1 MNKKDIMIALFV
13 SIGSI
18 LHATEDS
25 TIVKWSLQQCIT
37 QGIEQNYQ
45 LQIQR
50 EYQTVSDRNATIG
63 NAGYLPSL
71 DLNAGYSGQYNS
83 SDSEKEDGTTE
94 TRNGELNQQYN
105 AGLNLSWTI
114 FDGLKMQA
122 SYAKLKELKSMGE
135 VKTRIQIDNTAA
147 GIAAGYYQLI
157 RQKIKLRNLKAAL
170 DLSKE
175 RLRIVE
181 ERYHIGSSSRLEL
194 QQAKVDYNADN
205 ALHLKQTEVVY
216 TARIL
221 LNELMGLDNVNQNTD
236 VANEEIHLA
245 PMVNKEELWQRT
257 LSANLSLLNAEKSR
271 QLSIEDL
278 RIARSRNYP
287 YLKLNAGYGYNGNRY
302 EVGPTI
308 QRDQLGLNYGATI
321 GLNIFDGLNRQ
332 REQRNAKTQIRIAEL
347 EKQSLELALKAD
359 MSNLWMAYTNNLM
372 LLRQECQ
379 NVETAKEYL
388 EIAMERYKLGDLSGI
403 ELREAQNSLLAAEE
417 RLSTAEYE
425 TKVCEISLMQLSG
438 DILPFLYQD

>member
-1 MNKKDIMIALFV
+1 MALFV

-18 LHATEDS
+18 LYATEDS
-25 TIVKWSLQQCIT
+25 TTVRWSLQECIT

-50 EYQTVSDRNATIG
+50 EYQAVSDRNATIG

-71 DLNAGYSGQYNS
+71 DMNAGYSGQYNS

-135 VKTRIQIDNTAA
+135 LRTRIQIDNTAA
-147 GIAAGYYQLI
+147 SIAAGYYQLI

-205 ALHLKQTEVVY
+205 ALYLKQTEVVY
-216 TARIL
+216 TARIT
-221 LNELMGLDNVNQNTD
+221 LNELMGIANINQKTD
-236 VANEEIHLA
+236 VTNEEIHLA
-245 PMVNKEELWQRT
+245 PMVSKDELWQRT
-257 LSANLSLLNAEKSR
+257 LDANLSLLNAEKNR
-271 QLSIEDL
+271 QLSVEDL
-278 RIARSRNYP
+278 RIARSKNYP

-308 QRDQLGLNYGATI
+308 QRDQLGFNYGATI
-321 GLNIFDGLNRQ
+321 GISIFDGMNRQ

-347 EKQSLELALKAD
+347 EKQSLELGLKAD

>member
-257 LSANLSLLNAEKSR
+257 LNANLSLLNAEKSR

-308 QRDQLGLNYGATI
+308 QRDQLGFNYGATI

>member
-1 MNKKDIMIALFV
+1 MALFV
-13 SIGSI
+13 SLGSI
-18 LHATEDS
+18 LYATEDS
-25 TIVKWSLQQCIT
+25 TTVRWSLQECIT

-50 EYQTVSDRNATIG
+50 EYQVVSDRNATIG

-71 DLNAGYSGQYNS
+71 DMNAGYSGQYNS

-135 VKTRIQIDNTAA
+135 LRTRIQIDNTAA
-147 GIAAGYYQLI
+147 SIAAGYYQLI

-205 ALHLKQTEVVY
+205 ALYLKQTEVVY
-216 TARIL
+216 TARIT
-221 LNELMGLDNVNQNTD
+221 LNELMGIANINQKTD
-236 VANEEIHLA
+236 VTNEEIHLA
-245 PMVNKEELWQRT
+245 PMVSKDELWQRT
-257 LSANLSLLNAEKSR
+257 LDANLSLLNAEKNR
-271 QLSIEDL
+271 QLSVEDL
-278 RIARSRNYP
+278 RIARSKNYP

-308 QRDQLGLNYGATI
+308 QRDQLGFNYGATI
-321 GLNIFDGLNRQ
+321 GISIFDGMNRQ

-347 EKQSLELALKAD
+347 EKQSLELGLKAD

>member
-1 MNKKDIMIALFV
+1 MALFV
-13 SIGSI
+13 SLGSI
-18 LHATEDS
+18 LYATEDS
-25 TIVKWSLQQCIT
+25 TTVRWSLQECIT

-50 EYQTVSDRNATIG
+50 EYQAVSDRNATIG

-71 DLNAGYSGQYNS
+71 DMNAGYSGQYNS

-135 VKTRIQIDNTAA
+135 LRTRIQIDNTAA
-147 GIAAGYYQLI
+147 SIAAGYYQLI

-205 ALHLKQTEVVY
+205 ALYLKQTEVVY
-216 TARIL
+216 TARIT
-221 LNELMGLDNVNQNTD
+221 LNELMGIANINQKTD
-236 VANEEIHLA
+236 VTNEEIHLA
-245 PMVNKEELWQRT
+245 PMVSKDQLWQRT
-257 LSANLSLLNAEKSR
+257 LDANLSLLNAEKNR
-271 QLSIEDL
+271 QLSVEDL
-278 RIARSRNYP
+278 RIARSKNYP

-308 QRDQLGLNYGATI
+308 QRDQLGFNYGATI
-321 GLNIFDGLNRQ
+321 GISIFDGMNRQ

-347 EKQSLELALKAD
+347 EKQSLELGLKAD

>member
-83 SDSEKEDGTTE
+83 SDSEKEDGTIE

-205 ALHLKQTEVVY
+205 ALYLKQTEVVY
-216 TARIL
+216 TAR
-221 LNELMGLDNVNQNTD
+221 
-236 VANEEIHLA
+236 
-245 PMVNKEELWQRT
+245 
-257 LSANLSLLNAEKSR
+257 
-271 QLSIEDL
+271 
-278 RIARSRNYP
+278 
-287 YLKLNAGYGYNGNRY
+287 
-302 EVGPTI
+302 
-308 QRDQLGLNYGATI
+308 
-321 GLNIFDGLNRQ
+321 
-332 REQRNAKTQIRIAEL
+332 
-347 EKQSLELALKAD
+347 
-359 MSNLWMAYTNNLM
+359 
-372 LLRQECQ
+372 
-379 NVETAKEYL
+379 
-388 EIAMERYKLGDLSGI
+388 
-403 ELREAQNSLLAAEE
+403 
-417 RLSTAEYE
+417 
-425 TKVCEISLMQLSG
+425 
-438 DILPFLYQD
+438 

>member
-1 MNKKDIMIALFV
+1 MALFV
-13 SIGSI
+13 SLGSI
-18 LHATEDS
+18 LYATEDS
-25 TIVKWSLQQCIT
+25 TTVRWSLQECIT

-50 EYQTVSDRNATIG
+50 EYQAISDRNATIG

-71 DLNAGYSGQYNS
+71 DMNAGYSGQYNS

-135 VKTRIQIDNTAA
+135 LRTRIQIDNTAA
-147 GIAAGYYQLI
+147 SIAAGYYQLI

-205 ALHLKQTEVVY
+205 ALYLKQTEVVY
-216 TARIL
+216 TARIT
-221 LNELMGLDNVNQNTD
+221 LNELMGIANINQKTD
-236 VANEEIHLA
+236 VTNEEIHLA
-245 PMVNKEELWQRT
+245 PMVSKDELWQRT
-257 LSANLSLLNAEKSR
+257 LDANLSLLNAEKNR
-271 QLSIEDL
+271 QLSVEDL
-278 RIARSRNYP
+278 RIARSKNYP

-308 QRDQLGLNYGATI
+308 QRDQLGFNYGATI
-321 GLNIFDGLNRQ
+321 GISIFDGMNRQ

-347 EKQSLELALKAD
+347 EKQSLELGLKAD

>member
-1 MNKKDIMIALFV
+1 MIALFV
-13 SIGSI
+13 SLGSI
-18 LHATEDS
+18 LYATEDS
-25 TIVKWSLQQCIT
+25 TTVRWSLQECIT

-50 EYQTVSDRNATIG
+50 EYQAVSDRNATIG

-71 DLNAGYSGQYNS
+71 DMNAGYSGQYNS

-135 VKTRIQIDNTAA
+135 LRTRIQIDNTAA
-147 GIAAGYYQLI
+147 SIAAGYYQLI

-205 ALHLKQTEVVY
+205 ALYLKQTEVVY
-216 TARIL
+216 TARIT
-221 LNELMGLDNVNQNTD
+221 LNELMGIANINQKTD
-236 VANEEIHLA
+236 VTNEEIHLA
-245 PMVNKEELWQRT
+245 PMVSKDELWQRT
-257 LSANLSLLNAEKSR
+257 LDANLSLLNAEKNR
-271 QLSIEDL
+271 QLSVEDL
-278 RIARSRNYP
+278 RIARSKNYP

-308 QRDQLGLNYGATI
+308 QRDQLGFNYGATI
-321 GLNIFDGLNRQ
+321 GISIFDGMNRQ

-347 EKQSLELALKAD
+347 EKQSLELGLKAD

>member
-1 MNKKDIMIALFV
+1 MALFV

-18 LHATEDS
+18 LYATEDS
-25 TIVKWSLQQCIT
+25 TTVRWSLQECIT

-63 NAGYLPSL
+63 NAGYLPSM

-135 VKTRIQIDNTAA
+135 LRTRIQIDNTAA
-147 GIAAGYYQLI
+147 SIAAGYYQLI

-205 ALHLKQTEVVY
+205 ALYLKQTEVVY

-221 LNELMGLDNVNQNTD
+221 LNELMGLENVNQKTD
-236 VANEEIHLA
+236 VTNEEIHLA
-245 PMVNKEELWQRT
+245 PMVSKDELWQRT
-257 LSANLSLLNAEKSR
+257 LDANLSLLNAEKNR
-271 QLSIEDL
+271 QLSVEDL
-278 RIARSRNYP
+278 RIARSKNYP

-321 GLNIFDGLNRQ
+321 GISIFDGMNRQ

-347 EKQSLELALKAD
+347 EKQSLELGLKAD

>member
-1 MNKKDIMIALFV
+1 MNKKDIMMALFV
-13 SIGSI
+13 SLGSI
-18 LHATEDS
+18 LYATEDS
-25 TIVKWSLQQCIT
+25 TTVRWSLQECIT

-50 EYQTVSDRNATIG
+50 EYQAVSDRNATIG

-71 DLNAGYSGQYNS
+71 DMNAGYSGQYNS

-135 VKTRIQIDNTAA
+135 LRTRIQIDNTAA
-147 GIAAGYYQLI
+147 SIAAGYYQLI

-205 ALHLKQTEVVY
+205 ALYLKQTEVVY
-216 TARIL
+216 TARIT
-221 LNELMGLDNVNQNTD
+221 LNELMGIANINQKTD
-236 VANEEIHLA
+236 VTNEEIHLA
-245 PMVNKEELWQRT
+245 PMVSKDELWQRT
-257 LSANLSLLNAEKSR
+257 LDANLSLLNAEKNR
-271 QLSIEDL
+271 QLSVEDL
-278 RIARSRNYP
+278 RIARSKNYP

-308 QRDQLGLNYGATI
+308 QRDQLGFNYGATI
-321 GLNIFDGLNRQ
+321 GISIFDGMNRQ

-347 EKQSLELALKAD
+347 EKQSLELGLKAD

>member
-1 MNKKDIMIALFV
+1 MNKKYIMIALFV
-13 SIGSI
+13 SLGSI
-18 LHATEDS
+18 LYATEDS
-25 TIVKWSLQQCIT
+25 TTVRWSLQECIT

-50 EYQTVSDRNATIG
+50 EYQAVSDRNATIG

-71 DLNAGYSGQYNS
+71 DMNAGYSGQYNS

-135 VKTRIQIDNTAA
+135 LRTRIQIDNTAA
-147 GIAAGYYQLI
+147 SIAAGYYQLI

-205 ALHLKQTEVVY
+205 ALYLKQTEVVY
-216 TARIL
+216 TARIT
-221 LNELMGLDNVNQNTD
+221 LNELMGIANINQKTD
-236 VANEEIHLA
+236 VTNEEIHLA
-245 PMVNKEELWQRT
+245 PMVSKDELWQRT
-257 LSANLSLLNAEKSR
+257 LDANLSLLNAEKNR
-271 QLSIEDL
+271 QLSVEDL
-278 RIARSRNYP
+278 RIARSKNYP

-308 QRDQLGLNYGATI
+308 QRDQLGFNYGATI
-321 GLNIFDGLNRQ
+321 GISIFDGMNRQ

-347 EKQSLELALKAD
+347 EKQSLELGLKAD

>member
-1 MNKKDIMIALFV
+1 MNKKYIMMALFV
-13 SIGSI
+13 SLGSI
-18 LHATEDS
+18 LYATEDS
-25 TIVKWSLQQCIT
+25 TTVRWSLQECIT

-50 EYQTVSDRNATIG
+50 EYQAVSDRNATIG

-71 DLNAGYSGQYNS
+71 DMNAGYSGQYNS

-135 VKTRIQIDNTAA
+135 LRTRIQIDNTAA
-147 GIAAGYYQLI
+147 SIAAGYYQLI

-205 ALHLKQTEVVY
+205 ALYLKQTEVVY
-216 TARIL
+216 TARIT
-221 LNELMGLDNVNQNTD
+221 LNELMGIANINQKTD
-236 VANEEIHLA
+236 VTNEEIHLA
-245 PMVNKEELWQRT
+245 PMVSKDELWQRT
-257 LSANLSLLNAEKSR
+257 LDANLSLLNAEKNR
-271 QLSIEDL
+271 QLSVEDL
-278 RIARSRNYP
+278 RIARSKNYP

-302 EVGPTI
+302 EVGSTI
-308 QRDQLGLNYGATI
+308 QRDQLGFNYGATI
-321 GLNIFDGLNRQ
+321 GISIFDGMNRQ

-347 EKQSLELALKAD
+347 EKQSLELGLKAD

>member
-1 MNKKDIMIALFV
+1 MALFV
-13 SIGSI
+13 SLGSI
-18 LHATEDS
+18 LYATEDS
-25 TIVKWSLQQCIT
+25 TTVRWSLQECIT
-37 QGIEQNYQ
+37 QGIEHNYQ

-50 EYQTVSDRNATIG
+50 EYQAVSDRNATIG

-71 DLNAGYSGQYNS
+71 DMNAGYSGQYNS

-135 VKTRIQIDNTAA
+135 LRTRIQIDNTAA
-147 GIAAGYYQLI
+147 SIAAGYYQLI

-205 ALHLKQTEVVY
+205 ALYLKQTEVVY
-216 TARIL
+216 TARIT
-221 LNELMGLDNVNQNTD
+221 LNELMGIANINQKTD
-236 VANEEIHLA
+236 VTNEEIHLA
-245 PMVNKEELWQRT
+245 PMVSKDELWQRT
-257 LSANLSLLNAEKSR
+257 LDANLSLLNAEKNR
-271 QLSIEDL
+271 QLSVEDL
-278 RIARSRNYP
+278 RIARSKNYP

-308 QRDQLGLNYGATI
+308 QRDQLGFNYGATI
-321 GLNIFDGLNRQ
+321 GISIFDGMNRQ
-332 REQRNAKTQIRIAEL
+332 REQRNAKTEIRIAEL
-347 EKQSLELALKAD
+347 EKQSLELGLKAD

>member
-1 MNKKDIMIALFV
+1 MNKKYIMIALFV
-13 SIGSI
+13 SLGSI
-18 LHATEDS
+18 LYATEDS
-25 TIVKWSLQQCIT
+25 TTVRWSLQECIT

-50 EYQTVSDRNATIG
+50 EYQAVSDRNATIG

-71 DLNAGYSGQYNS
+71 DMNAGYSGQYNS

-135 VKTRIQIDNTAA
+135 LRTRIQIDNTAA
-147 GIAAGYYQLI
+147 SIAAGYYQLI

-205 ALHLKQTEVVY
+205 ALYLKQTEVVY
-216 TARIL
+216 TARIT
-221 LNELMGLDNVNQNTD
+221 LNELMGIANINQKTD
-236 VANEEIHLA
+236 VTNEEIHLA
-245 PMVNKEELWQRT
+245 PMVSKDELWQRT
-257 LSANLSLLNAEKSR
+257 LDANLSLLNAEKNR
-271 QLSIEDL
+271 QLSVEDL
-278 RIARSRNYP
+278 RIARSKNYP

-302 EVGPTI
+302 EVGATI
-308 QRDQLGLNYGATI
+308 QRDQLGFNYGATI
-321 GLNIFDGLNRQ
+321 GISIFDGMNRQ

-347 EKQSLELALKAD
+347 EKQSLELGLKAD

>member
-1 MNKKDIMIALFV
+1 MALFV
-13 SIGSI
+13 SLGSI
-18 LHATEDS
+18 LYATEDS
-25 TIVKWSLQQCIT
+25 TTVRWSLQECIT

-50 EYQTVSDRNATIG
+50 EYQAVSDRNATIG

-71 DLNAGYSGQYNS
+71 DMNAGYSGQYNS

-135 VKTRIQIDNTAA
+135 LRTRIQIDNTAA
-147 GIAAGYYQLI
+147 SIAAGYYQLI

-205 ALHLKQTEVVY
+205 ALYLKQTEVVY
-216 TARIL
+216 TARIT
-221 LNELMGLDNVNQNTD
+221 LNELMGIANINQKTD
-236 VANEEIHLA
+236 VTNEEIHLA
-245 PMVNKEELWQRT
+245 PMVSKDELWQRT
-257 LSANLSLLNAEKSR
+257 LDANLSLLNAEKNR
-271 QLSIEDL
+271 QLSVEDL
-278 RIARSRNYP
+278 RIARSKNYP

-308 QRDQLGLNYGATI
+308 QRDQLGFNYGATI
-321 GLNIFDGLNRQ
+321 GISIFDGMNRQ

-347 EKQSLELALKAD
+347 EKQSLELGLKAD

>member
-308 QRDQLGLNYGATI
+308 QRDQLGLN
-321 GLNIFDGLNRQ
+321 
-332 REQRNAKTQIRIAEL
+332 
-347 EKQSLELALKAD
+347 
-359 MSNLWMAYTNNLM
+359 
-372 LLRQECQ
+372 
-379 NVETAKEYL
+379 
-388 EIAMERYKLGDLSGI
+388 
-403 ELREAQNSLLAAEE
+403 
-417 RLSTAEYE
+417 
-425 TKVCEISLMQLSG
+425 
-438 DILPFLYQD
+438 

>member
-1 MNKKDIMIALFV
+1 MALFV
-13 SIGSI
+13 SLGSI
-18 LHATEDS
+18 LYATEDS
-25 TIVKWSLQQCIT
+25 TTVRWSLQECIT
-37 QGIEQNYQ
+37 QGIEHNYQ

-50 EYQTVSDRNATIG
+50 EYQAVSDRNATIG

-71 DLNAGYSGQYNS
+71 DMNAGYSGQYNS

-135 VKTRIQIDNTAA
+135 LRTRIQIDNTAA
-147 GIAAGYYQLI
+147 SIAAGYYQLI

-205 ALHLKQTEVVY
+205 ALYLKQTEVVY
-216 TARIL
+216 TARIT
-221 LNELMGLDNVNQNTD
+221 LNELMGIANINQKTD
-236 VANEEIHLA
+236 VTNEEIHLA
-245 PMVNKEELWQRT
+245 PMVSKDELWQRT
-257 LSANLSLLNAEKSR
+257 LDANLSLLNAEKNR
-271 QLSIEDL
+271 QLSVEDL
-278 RIARSRNYP
+278 RIARSKNYP

-308 QRDQLGLNYGATI
+308 QRDQLGFNYGATI
-321 GLNIFDGLNRQ
+321 GISIFDGMNRQ

-347 EKQSLELALKAD
+347 EKQSLELGLKAD

>member
-1 MNKKDIMIALFV
+1 MIALFV
-13 SIGSI
+13 SLGSI
-18 LHATEDS
+18 LYATEDS
-25 TIVKWSLQQCIT
+25 TTVRWSLQECIT

-50 EYQTVSDRNATIG
+50 EYQAVSDRNATIG

-71 DLNAGYSGQYNS
+71 DMNAGYSGQYNS

-135 VKTRIQIDNTAA
+135 LRTRIQIDNTAA
-147 GIAAGYYQLI
+147 SIAAGYYQLI

-205 ALHLKQTEVVY
+205 ALYLKQTEVVY
-216 TARIL
+216 TARIT
-221 LNELMGLDNVNQNTD
+221 LNELMGIANINQKTD
-236 VANEEIHLA
+236 VTNEEIHLA
-245 PMVNKEELWQRT
+245 PMVSKDELWQRT
-257 LSANLSLLNAEKSR
+257 LDANLSLLNAEKNR
-271 QLSIEDL
+271 QLSVEDL
-278 RIARSRNYP
+278 RIARSKNYP

-302 EVGPTI
+302 EVGATI
-308 QRDQLGLNYGATI
+308 QRDQLGFNYGATI
-321 GLNIFDGLNRQ
+321 GISIFDGMNRQ

-347 EKQSLELALKAD
+347 EKQSLELGLKAD

>member
-1 MNKKDIMIALFV
+1 MIALFV
-13 SIGSI
+13 SLGSI
-18 LHATEDS
+18 LYATEDS
-25 TIVKWSLQQCIT
+25 TTVRWSLQECIT

-50 EYQTVSDRNATIG
+50 EYQAVSDRNATIG

-71 DLNAGYSGQYNS
+71 DMNAGYSGQYNS

-135 VKTRIQIDNTAA
+135 LRTRIQIDNTAA
-147 GIAAGYYQLI
+147 SIAAGYYQLI

-205 ALHLKQTEVVY
+205 ALYLKQTEVVY
-216 TARIL
+216 TARIT
-221 LNELMGLDNVNQNTD
+221 LNELMGIANINQKTD
-236 VANEEIHLA
+236 VTNEEIHLA
-245 PMVNKEELWQRT
+245 PMVSKDELWQRT
-257 LSANLSLLNAEKSR
+257 LDANLSLLNAEKNR
-271 QLSIEDL
+271 QLSVEDL
-278 RIARSRNYP
+278 RIARSKNYP

-308 QRDQLGLNYGATI
+308 QRDQLGFNYGATI
-321 GLNIFDGLNRQ
+321 GLSIFDGMNRQ

-347 EKQSLELALKAD
+347 EKQSLELGLKAD

>member
-1 MNKKDIMIALFV
+1 MNKKYIMMALFV
-13 SIGSI
+13 SLGSI
-18 LHATEDS
+18 LYATEDS
-25 TIVKWSLQQCIT
+25 TTVRWSLQECIT

-50 EYQTVSDRNATIG
+50 EYQAVSDRNATIG

-71 DLNAGYSGQYNS
+71 DMNAGYSGQYNS

-135 VKTRIQIDNTAA
+135 LRTRIQIDNTAA
-147 GIAAGYYQLI
+147 SIAAGYYQLI

-205 ALHLKQTEVVY
+205 ALYLKQTEVVY
-216 TARIL
+216 TARIT
-221 LNELMGLDNVNQNTD
+221 LNELMGIANINQKTD
-236 VANEEIHLA
+236 VTNEEIHLA
-245 PMVNKEELWQRT
+245 PMVSKDELWQRT
-257 LSANLSLLNAEKSR
+257 LDANLSLLNAEKNR
-271 QLSIEDL
+271 QLSVEDL
-278 RIARSRNYP
+278 RIARSKNYP

-308 QRDQLGLNYGATI
+308 QRDQLGFNYGATI
-321 GLNIFDGLNRQ
+321 GISIFDGMNRQ

-347 EKQSLELALKAD
+347 EKQSLELGLKAD

>member
-1 MNKKDIMIALFV
+1 MGLFV
-13 SIGSI
+13 SLGSI
-18 LHATEDS
+18 LYATEDS
-25 TIVKWSLQQCIT
+25 TTVRWSLQECIT

-50 EYQTVSDRNATIG
+50 EYQAVSDRNATIG

-71 DLNAGYSGQYNS
+71 DMNAGYSGQYNS

-135 VKTRIQIDNTAA
+135 LRTRIQIDNTAA
-147 GIAAGYYQLI
+147 SIAAGYYQLI

-205 ALHLKQTEVVY
+205 ALYLKQTEVVY
-216 TARIL
+216 TARIT
-221 LNELMGLDNVNQNTD
+221 LNELMGIANINQKTD
-236 VANEEIHLA
+236 VTNEEIHLA
-245 PMVNKEELWQRT
+245 PMVSKDELWQRT
-257 LSANLSLLNAEKSR
+257 LDANLSLLNAEKNR
-271 QLSIEDL
+271 QLSVKDL
-278 RIARSRNYP
+278 RIARSKNYP

-308 QRDQLGLNYGATI
+308 QRDQLGFNYGATI
-321 GLNIFDGLNRQ
+321 GISIFDGMNRQ

-347 EKQSLELALKAD
+347 EKQSLELGLKAD

>member
-1 MNKKDIMIALFV
+1 MNKKHIIIALFV
-13 SIGSI
+13 SVGSI
-18 LHATEDS
+18 MHATEDS
-25 TIVKWSLQQCIT
+25 TTVKWSLQQCIT

-50 EYQTVSDRNATIG
+50 EYQAVSDRNATIG

-147 GIAAGYYQLI
+147 NIAAGYYQLI

-221 LNELMGLDNVNQNTD
+221 LNELMGLENVNQNTD
-236 VANEEIHLA
+236 VTNEEIHLG
-245 PMVNKEELWQRT
+245 PMANKEELWQRT
-257 LSANLSLLNAEKSR
+257 LNANLSLLNAEKNR
-271 QLSIEDL
+271 QLSVEDL
-278 RIARSRNYP
+278 RIARSKNYP
-287 YLKLNAGYGYNGNRY
+287 YFKLNAGYGYNGNRY

-308 QRDQLGLNYGATI
+308 QRDQLGFNYGATI
-321 GLNIFDGLNRQ
+321 GINIFDGLNRQ

-379 NVETAKEYL
+379 NVQTAKEYL